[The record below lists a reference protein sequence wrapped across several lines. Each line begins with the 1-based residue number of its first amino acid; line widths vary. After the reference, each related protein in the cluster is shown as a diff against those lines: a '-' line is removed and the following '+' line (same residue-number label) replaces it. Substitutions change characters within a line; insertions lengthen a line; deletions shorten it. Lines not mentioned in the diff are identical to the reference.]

1 MKTTQT
7 AKKAK
12 NNVIKRIDIL
22 TLFPDMVNSAFQESI
37 ISRAVSK
44 DILKINC
51 HQIRKY
57 TTNKQGKVDDY
68 PYSGGPGLVMAYQ
81 PIADCIRSVSAEC
94 DSTPYVIYMSPQGNP
109 FNQKKA
115 QELVQKENLMILCG
129 HYEGVDERVLEE
141 FIDEEVSLGDFVL
154 TGGEIPAMAV
164 ADCVARLIPGVLAEG
179 SAEKESHTGL
189 LLEYPQY
196 TRPAEIEGK
205 KIPEIL
211 LSGKHDEIEKW
222 QVKTAEERTK
232 LKRPDLYEIYE
243 EEKLNSQ
250 TYYFDNSATTRQA
263 DVVTEEMCRTVKFL
277 YGNPSSL
284 HHMGLEAERR
294 LTEARKTIAGTI
306 GAAEKEIYFTSCAT
320 ESNNW
325 AIKGYLEANPR
336 AGKKVLISATEHPS
350 VSETAQSLTKSGYTV
365 GILPVDSKGIVD
377 IEELKKSVT
386 ADTAVISVMH
396 VNSETGAI
404 QPIKEIVN
412 AAKAINPNV
421 MVHSDCVQSYGKL
434 QVNAKALGVDM
445 LSVSAHKIHGPRG
458 VGFLYVKDGIRIAP
472 LLCGGGQEKAL
483 RSGTENLPAIAGFSV
498 IAKQANDKIKEH
510 EEHVKELNIIFR
522 EILTEE
528 IRACNVIS
536 SDECCPYVLN
546 VAFPGLR
553 AEVIQHSVEQKGVYI
568 SVGSACSS
576 HKKDRSP
583 TLTAMGYNNNVID
596 GAIRISFTYQNTAE
610 QVKFAAKVICAEVKK
625 LYARRKGRR

>member
-1 MKTTQT
+1 MT
-7 AKKAK
+7 KK
-12 NNVIKRIDIL
+12 IDIL
-22 TLFPDMVNSAFQESI
+22 TLFPNMVNAAFQESI
-37 ISRAVSK
+37 IARAVSK
-44 DILKINC
+44 GLLELNC
-51 HQIRKY
+51 HQIRQY

-81 PIADCIRSVSAEC
+81 PIADCIRSVSAG
-94 DSTPYVIYMSPQGNP
+94 DKPYIIYVSPQGKP

-154 TGGEIPAMAV
+154 TGGEIPAMAI
-164 ADCVARLIPGVLAEG
+164 ADCIARLIPGVLAEG
-179 SAEKESHTGL
+179 SAEKESHSGL

-232 LKRPDLYEIYE
+232 RKRPDLYEIYE
-243 EEKLNSQ
+243 EQKLNSQ
-250 TYYFDNSATTRQA
+250 TYYFDNSATTRQ
-263 DVVTEEMCRTVKFL
+263 DDGVTEEMCRTVKFL

-284 HHMGLEAERR
+284 HHMGLEAERK
-294 LTEARKTIAGTI
+294 LTSARKIIAETI
-306 GAAEKEIYFTSCAT
+306 GASEKEIYFTACAT

-325 AIKGYLEANPR
+325 ALRGYLEANPR
-336 AGKKVLISATEHPS
+336 AGKKVLISSTEHPS
-350 VSETAQSLTKSGYTV
+350 VSETAAFLSKNGYQVELLT
-365 GILPVDSKGIVD
+365 VDNKGIVD
-377 IEELKKSVT
+377 MDKLRSALT
-386 ADTAVISVMH
+386 PDTAIISVMH
-396 VNSETGAI
+396 VNSETGTI
-404 QPIKEIVN
+404 QPIKEISSI
-412 AAKAINPNV
+412 AKAVNPNIA
-421 MVHSDCVQSYGKL
+421 VHSDCVQSYGKL
-434 QVNAKALGVDM
+434 PVSAKLMGVDM

-483 RSGTENLPAIAGFSV
+483 RSGTENLPGIAGFAK
-498 IAKQANDKIKEH
+498 IAKEACSKLEEH
-510 EEHVKELNIIFR
+510 NKHVKELNKIFR
-522 EILTEE
+522 EIITEE
-528 IRACNVIS
+528 IRSSNIIS
-536 SDECCPYVLN
+536 NEEGCPYVLS
-546 VAFPGLR
+546 VSFPGLR
-553 AEVIQHSVEQKGVYI
+553 AEVIQHSVEQKGVYV

-583 TLTAMGYNNNVID
+583 TLTAMGYNNNIID
-596 GAIRISFTYQNTAE
+596 GAIRISFTYQNTKE
-610 QVKFAAKVICAEVKK
+610 QADYAARVICAEVKK
-625 LYARRKGRR
+625 LYGRRKGRK

>member
-1 MKTTQT
+1 MT
-7 AKKAK
+7 KK
-12 NNVIKRIDIL
+12 IDIL
-22 TLFPDMVNSAFQESI
+22 TLFPNMVNAAFQESI
-37 ISRAVSK
+37 IARAVSK
-44 DILKINC
+44 GLLELNC
-51 HQIRKY
+51 HQIRQY

-81 PIADCIRSVSAEC
+81 PIADCIRSVSAG
-94 DSTPYVIYMSPQGNP
+94 DKPYIIYVSPQGKP

-154 TGGEIPAMAV
+154 TGGEIPAMAI
-164 ADCVARLIPGVLAEG
+164 ADCIARLIPGVLAEG
-179 SAEKESHTGL
+179 SAEKESHSGL

-232 LKRPDLYEIYE
+232 RKRPDLYEIYE
-243 EEKLNSQ
+243 EQKLNSQ
-250 TYYFDNSATTRQA
+250 TYYFDNSATTRQ
-263 DVVTEEMCRTVKFL
+263 DDGVTEEMCRTVKFL

-284 HHMGLEAERR
+284 HHMGLEAERK
-294 LTEARKTIAGTI
+294 LTSARKIIAETI
-306 GAAEKEIYFTSCAT
+306 GASEKEIYFTACAT

-325 AIKGYLEANPR
+325 ALRGYLEANPR
-336 AGKKVLISATEHPS
+336 AGRKVLISSTEHPS
-350 VSETAQSLTKSGYTV
+350 ISETAAFLSKNGYQVELLT
-365 GILPVDSKGIVD
+365 VDNKGIVD
-377 IEELKKSVT
+377 MDKLRSALT
-386 ADTAVISVMH
+386 PDTAIVSVMH
-396 VNSETGAI
+396 VNSETGTI
-404 QPIKEIVN
+404 QPIKEISSI
-412 AAKAINPNV
+412 AKAVNPNIA
-421 MVHSDCVQSYGKL
+421 VHSDCVQSYGKL
-434 QVNAKALGVDM
+434 PVSAKLMGVDM

-483 RSGTENLPAIAGFSV
+483 RSGTENLPGIAGFAK
-498 IAKQANDKIKEH
+498 IAKEACGKLEEH
-510 EEHVKELNIIFR
+510 NKHVKELNKIFR
-522 EILTEE
+522 EIITEE
-528 IRACNVIS
+528 IRSSNIIS
-536 SDECCPYVLN
+536 NEEGCPYVLS
-546 VAFPGLR
+546 VSFPGLR
-553 AEVIQHSVEQKGVYI
+553 AEVIQHSVEQKGVYV

-583 TLTAMGYNNNVID
+583 TLTAMGYNNNIID
-596 GAIRISFTYQNTAE
+596 GAIRISFTYQNTKE
-610 QVKFAAKVICAEVKK
+610 QADYAARVICAEVKK
-625 LYARRKGRR
+625 LYGRRKGRK

>member
-1 MKTTQT
+1 MT
-7 AKKAK
+7 KK
-12 NNVIKRIDIL
+12 IDIL
-22 TLFPDMVNSAFQESI
+22 TLFPNMVNAAFQESI
-37 ISRAVSK
+37 IARAVSK
-44 DILKINC
+44 GLLELNC
-51 HQIRKY
+51 HQIRQY

-81 PIADCIRSVSAEC
+81 PIADCIRSVSAG
-94 DSTPYVIYMSPQGNP
+94 DKPYIIYVSPQGKP

-154 TGGEIPAMAV
+154 TGGEIPAMAI
-164 ADCVARLIPGVLAEG
+164 ADCIARLIPGVLAEG
-179 SAEKESHTGL
+179 SAEKESHSGL

-232 LKRPDLYEIYE
+232 RKRPDLYEIYE
-243 EEKLNSQ
+243 EQKLNSQ
-250 TYYFDNSATTRQA
+250 TYYFDNSATTRQ
-263 DVVTEEMCRTVKFL
+263 DDGVTEEMCRTVKFL

-284 HHMGLEAERR
+284 HHMGLEAERK
-294 LTEARKTIAGTI
+294 LTSVRKIIAETI
-306 GAAEKEIYFTSCAT
+306 GASEKEIYFTACAT

-325 AIKGYLEANPR
+325 ALRGYLEANPR
-336 AGKKVLISATEHPS
+336 AGRKVLISSTEHPS
-350 VSETAQSLTKSGYTV
+350 VSETAAFLSKNGYQVELLT
-365 GILPVDSKGIVD
+365 VDNKGIVD
-377 IEELKKSVT
+377 MDKLRSALT
-386 ADTAVISVMH
+386 PDTAIVSVMH
-396 VNSETGAI
+396 VNSETGTI
-404 QPIKEIVN
+404 QPIKEISSI
-412 AAKAINPNV
+412 AKAVNPNIA
-421 MVHSDCVQSYGKL
+421 VHSDCVQSYGKL
-434 QVNAKALGVDM
+434 PVSAKLMGVDM

-483 RSGTENLPAIAGFSV
+483 RSGTENLPGIAGFAK
-498 IAKQANDKIKEH
+498 IAKEACGKLEEH
-510 EEHVKELNIIFR
+510 NKHVKELNKIFR
-522 EILTEE
+522 EIITEE
-528 IRACNVIS
+528 IRSSNIIS
-536 SDECCPYVLN
+536 NEEGCPYVLS
-546 VAFPGLR
+546 VSFPGLR
-553 AEVIQHSVEQKGVYI
+553 AEVIQHSVEQKGVYV

-583 TLTAMGYNNNVID
+583 TLTAMGYNNNIID
-596 GAIRISFTYQNTAE
+596 GAIRISFTYQNTKE
-610 QVKFAAKVICAEVKK
+610 QADYAARVICAEVKK
-625 LYARRKGRR
+625 LYGRRKGRK

>member
-1 MKTTQT
+1 MKQ
-7 AKKAK
+7 AEKAK
-12 NNVIKRIDIL
+12 NNVTKRIDIL

-37 ISRAVSK
+37 IARAVSK
-44 DILKINC
+44 GLLELNC

-81 PIADCIRSVSAEC
+81 PIADCIRSISEGIE
-94 DSTPYVIYMSPQGNP
+94 SEEKPYIVYMSPQGKP

-115 QELVQKENLMILCG
+115 QELLQKENIMILCG

-141 FIDEEVSLGDFVL
+141 FVDEEVSLGDFVL
-154 TGGEIPAMAV
+154 TGGEIPAMAI

-179 SAEKESHTGL
+179 SAEKESHSGL

-232 LKRPDLYEIYE
+232 LKRPDLYKIYE
-243 EEKLNSQ
+243 EQKLNNE
-250 TYYFDNSATTRQA
+250 TYYFDNSATTRQ
-263 DVVTEEMCRTVKFL
+263 DDIVTEEMCDTVKFL

-284 HHMGLEAERR
+284 HHMGLLAERK
-294 LTEARKTIAGTI
+294 LTEARKQIAETI
-306 GAAEKEIYFTSCAT
+306 GATEKEIYFTACAT

-325 AIKGYLEANPR
+325 ALKGYLDANPR
-336 AGKKVLISATEHPS
+336 AGKRIIISAIEHPS
-350 VSETAQSLTKSGYTV
+350 VSETAAFLTKSGYTV
-365 GILPVDSKGIVD
+365 TTLPVNNKGIVD
-377 IEELKKSVT
+377 IEALKEAVT
-386 ADTAVISVMH
+386 LDTAIVSVMH
-396 VNSETGAI
+396 VNSETGAV
-404 QPIKEIVN
+404 QPIKEIVQ
-412 AAKAINPNV
+412 AAKSINPNV
-421 MVHSDCVQSYGKL
+421 AVHSDCVQSYGKIP
-434 QVNAKALGVDM
+434 VNVKAFGVDM
-445 LSVSAHKIHGPRG
+445 ISVSAHKIHGPRG
-458 VGFLYVKDGIRIAP
+458 VGFLYVKEGVRISP
-472 LLCGGGQEKAL
+472 LLSGGGQEKSL
-483 RSGTENLPAIAGFSV
+483 RSGTENLPGIAGFAK
-498 IAKQANDKIKEH
+498 IAKRACAELSAN
-510 EEHVKELNIIFR
+510 EEYVKKLNNIFR

-528 IRACNVIS
+528 IRACNIIS
-536 SDECCPYVLN
+536 NDECCPYVLN

-596 GAIRISFTYQNTAE
+596 GAIRISFTYQNTPEQAE
-610 QVKFAAKVICAEVKK
+610 FAAKVICAEVKK
-625 LYARRKGRR
+625 LYGRRKGRR

>member
-1 MKTTQT
+1 MT
-7 AKKAK
+7 KK
-12 NNVIKRIDIL
+12 IDIL
-22 TLFPDMVNSAFQESI
+22 TLFPNMVNAAFQESI
-37 ISRAVSK
+37 IARAVSK
-44 DILKINC
+44 GLLELNC
-51 HQIRKY
+51 HQIRQY

-81 PIADCIRSVSAEC
+81 PIADCIRSVSAG
-94 DSTPYVIYMSPQGNP
+94 SKPYIIYVSPQGKP

-154 TGGEIPAMAV
+154 TGGEIPAMAI
-164 ADCVARLIPGVLAEG
+164 ADCIARLIPGVLAEG
-179 SAEKESHTGL
+179 SAEKESHSGL

-232 LKRPDLYEIYE
+232 RKRPDLYEIYE
-243 EEKLNSQ
+243 EQKLNSQ
-250 TYYFDNSATTRQA
+250 TYYFDNSATTRQ
-263 DVVTEEMCRTVKFL
+263 DDGVTEEMCRTVKFL

-284 HHMGLEAERR
+284 HHMGLEAERK
-294 LTEARKTIAGTI
+294 LTSARKIIAETI
-306 GAAEKEIYFTSCAT
+306 GASEKEIYFTACAT

-325 AIKGYLEANPR
+325 ALRGYLEANPR
-336 AGKKVLISATEHPS
+336 AGKKVLISSTEHPS
-350 VSETAQSLTKSGYTV
+350 ISETAAFLSKNGYQVELLT
-365 GILPVDSKGIVD
+365 VDNKGIVD
-377 IEELKKSVT
+377 MDKLRSALT
-386 ADTAVISVMH
+386 PDTAIVSVMH
-396 VNSETGAI
+396 VNSETGTI
-404 QPIKEIVN
+404 QPIKEISSI
-412 AAKAINPNV
+412 AKAVNPNIA
-421 MVHSDCVQSYGKL
+421 VHSDCVQSYGKL
-434 QVNAKALGVDM
+434 PVSAKLMGVDM

-483 RSGTENLPAIAGFSV
+483 RSGTENLPGIAGFAK
-498 IAKQANDKIKEH
+498 IAKEACGKLEEH
-510 EEHVKELNIIFR
+510 NKHVKELNKIFR
-522 EILTEE
+522 EIITEE
-528 IRACNVIS
+528 IRSSNIIS
-536 SDECCPYVLN
+536 NEEGCPYVLS
-546 VAFPGLR
+546 VSFPGLR
-553 AEVIQHSVEQKGVYI
+553 AEVIQHSVEQKGVYV

-583 TLTAMGYNNNVID
+583 TLTAMGYNNNIID
-596 GAIRISFTYQNTAE
+596 GAIRISFTYQNTKE
-610 QVKFAAKVICAEVKK
+610 QADYAARVICAEVKK
-625 LYARRKGRR
+625 LYGRRKGRK

>member
-1 MKTTQT
+1 MT
-7 AKKAK
+7 KK
-12 NNVIKRIDIL
+12 IDIL
-22 TLFPDMVNSAFQESI
+22 TLFPNMVNAAFQESI
-37 ISRAVSK
+37 IARAVSK
-44 DILKINC
+44 GLLELNC
-51 HQIRKY
+51 HQIRQY

-81 PIADCIRSVSAEC
+81 PIADCIRSVSAG
-94 DSTPYVIYMSPQGNP
+94 DKPYIIYVSPQGKP

-154 TGGEIPAMAV
+154 TGGEIPAMAI
-164 ADCVARLIPGVLAEG
+164 ADCIARLIPGVLAEG
-179 SAEKESHTGL
+179 SAEKESHSGL

-232 LKRPDLYEIYE
+232 RKRPDLYEIYE
-243 EEKLNSQ
+243 EQKLNSQ
-250 TYYFDNSATTRQA
+250 TYYFDNSATTRQ
-263 DVVTEEMCRTVKFL
+263 DDGVTEEMCRTVKFL

-294 LTEARKTIAGTI
+294 LTSARKIIAETI
-306 GAAEKEIYFTSCAT
+306 GASEKEIYFTACAT

-325 AIKGYLEANPR
+325 ALRGYLEANPR
-336 AGKKVLISATEHPS
+336 AGKKVLISSTEHPS
-350 VSETAQSLTKSGYTV
+350 VSETAAFLSKNGYQVELLT
-365 GILPVDSKGIVD
+365 VDNKGIVD
-377 IEELKKSVT
+377 MDKLRSALT
-386 ADTAVISVMH
+386 PDTAIISVMH
-396 VNSETGAI
+396 VNSETGTI
-404 QPIKEIVN
+404 QPIKEISSI
-412 AAKAINPNV
+412 AKAVNPNIA
-421 MVHSDCVQSYGKL
+421 VHSDCVQSYGKL
-434 QVNAKALGVDM
+434 PVSAKLMGVDM

-483 RSGTENLPAIAGFSV
+483 RSGTENLPGIAGFAK
-498 IAKQANDKIKEH
+498 IAKEACGKLEEH
-510 EEHVKELNIIFR
+510 NKHVKELNKIFR
-522 EILTEE
+522 EIITEE
-528 IRACNVIS
+528 IRSSNIIS
-536 SDECCPYVLN
+536 NEEGCPYVLS
-546 VAFPGLR
+546 VSFPGLR
-553 AEVIQHSVEQKGVYI
+553 AEVIQHSVEQKGVYV

-583 TLTAMGYNNNVID
+583 TLTAMGYNNNIID
-596 GAIRISFTYQNTAE
+596 GAIRISFTYQNTKE
-610 QVKFAAKVICAEVKK
+610 QADYAARVICAEVKK
-625 LYARRKGRR
+625 LYGRRKGRK

>member
-1 MKTTQT
+1 MT
-7 AKKAK
+7 KK
-12 NNVIKRIDIL
+12 IDIL
-22 TLFPDMVNSAFQESI
+22 TLFPNMVNAAFQESI
-37 ISRAVSK
+37 IARAVSK
-44 DILKINC
+44 GLLELNC
-51 HQIRKY
+51 HQIRQY

-81 PIADCIRSVSAEC
+81 PIAECIRSVSAG
-94 DSTPYVIYMSPQGNP
+94 DKPYIIYVSPQGKP

-154 TGGEIPAMAV
+154 TGGEIPAMAI
-164 ADCVARLIPGVLAEG
+164 ADCIARLIPGVLAEG
-179 SAEKESHTGL
+179 SAEKESHSGL

-232 LKRPDLYEIYE
+232 RKRPDLYEIYE
-243 EEKLNSQ
+243 EQKLNSQ
-250 TYYFDNSATTRQA
+250 TYYFDNSATTRQ
-263 DVVTEEMCRTVKFL
+263 DDGVTEEMCRTVKFL

-284 HHMGLEAERR
+284 HHMGLEAERK
-294 LTEARKTIAGTI
+294 LTSARKIIAETI
-306 GAAEKEIYFTSCAT
+306 GASEKEIYFTACAT

-325 AIKGYLEANPR
+325 ALRGYLEANPR
-336 AGKKVLISATEHPS
+336 AGKKVLISSTEHPS
-350 VSETAQSLTKSGYTV
+350 VSETAAFLSKNGYQVELLT
-365 GILPVDSKGIVD
+365 VDNKGIVD
-377 IEELKKSVT
+377 MDKLRSALT
-386 ADTAVISVMH
+386 PDTAIVSVMH
-396 VNSETGAI
+396 VNSETGTI
-404 QPIKEIVN
+404 QPIKEISSI
-412 AAKAINPNV
+412 AKAVNPNIA
-421 MVHSDCVQSYGKL
+421 VHSDCVQSYGKL
-434 QVNAKALGVDM
+434 PVSAKLMGVDM

-483 RSGTENLPAIAGFSV
+483 RSGTENLPGIAGFAK
-498 IAKQANDKIKEH
+498 IAKEACGKLEEH
-510 EEHVKELNIIFR
+510 NKHVKELNKIFR
-522 EILTEE
+522 EIITEE
-528 IRACNVIS
+528 IRSSNIIS
-536 SDECCPYVLN
+536 NEEGCPYVLS
-546 VAFPGLR
+546 VSFPGLR
-553 AEVIQHSVEQKGVYI
+553 AEVIQHSVEQKGVYV

-583 TLTAMGYNNNVID
+583 TLTAMGYNNNIID
-596 GAIRISFTYQNTAE
+596 GAIRISFTYQNTKE
-610 QVKFAAKVICAEVKK
+610 QADYAARVICAEVKK
-625 LYARRKGRR
+625 LYGRRKGRK

>member
-1 MKTTQT
+1 MT
-7 AKKAK
+7 KK
-12 NNVIKRIDIL
+12 IDIL
-22 TLFPDMVNSAFQESI
+22 TLFPNMVNAAFQESI
-37 ISRAVSK
+37 IARAVSK
-44 DILKINC
+44 GLLELNC
-51 HQIRKY
+51 HQIRQY

-81 PIADCIRSVSAEC
+81 PIADCIRSVSAG
-94 DSTPYVIYMSPQGNP
+94 DKPYIIYVSPQGKP

-154 TGGEIPAMAV
+154 TGGEIPAMAI
-164 ADCVARLIPGVLAEG
+164 ADCIARLIPGVLAEG
-179 SAEKESHTGL
+179 SAEKESHSGL

-232 LKRPDLYEIYE
+232 RKRPDLYEIYE
-243 EEKLNSQ
+243 EQKVNSQ
-250 TYYFDNSATTRQA
+250 TYYFDNSATTRQ
-263 DVVTEEMCRTVKFL
+263 DDGVTEEMCRTVKFL

-284 HHMGLEAERR
+284 HHMGLEAERK
-294 LTEARKTIAGTI
+294 LTSARKIIAETI
-306 GAAEKEIYFTSCAT
+306 GASEKEIYFTACAT

-325 AIKGYLEANPR
+325 ALRGYLEANPR
-336 AGKKVLISATEHPS
+336 AGRKVLISSTEHPS
-350 VSETAQSLTKSGYTV
+350 VSETAAFLSKNGYQVELLT
-365 GILPVDSKGIVD
+365 VDNKGIVD
-377 IEELKKSVT
+377 MDKLRSALT
-386 ADTAVISVMH
+386 PDTAIVSVMH
-396 VNSETGAI
+396 VNSETGTI
-404 QPIKEIVN
+404 QPIKEISSI
-412 AAKAINPNV
+412 AKAVNPNIA
-421 MVHSDCVQSYGKL
+421 VHSDCVQSYGKL
-434 QVNAKALGVDM
+434 PVSAKLMGVDM

-483 RSGTENLPAIAGFSV
+483 RSGTENLPGIAGFAK
-498 IAKQANDKIKEH
+498 IAKEACGKLEEH
-510 EEHVKELNIIFR
+510 NKHVKELNKIFR
-522 EILTEE
+522 EIITEE
-528 IRACNVIS
+528 IRSSNIIS
-536 SDECCPYVLN
+536 NEEGCPYVLS
-546 VAFPGLR
+546 VSFPGLR
-553 AEVIQHSVEQKGVYI
+553 AEVIQHSVEQKGVYV

-583 TLTAMGYNNNVID
+583 TLTAMGYNNNIID
-596 GAIRISFTYQNTAE
+596 GAIRISFTYQNTKE
-610 QVKFAAKVICAEVKK
+610 QADYAARVICAEVKK
-625 LYARRKGRR
+625 LYGRRKGRK

>member
-1 MKTTQT
+1 MT
-7 AKKAK
+7 KK
-12 NNVIKRIDIL
+12 IDIL
-22 TLFPDMVNSAFQESI
+22 TLFPDMVGAAFQESI
-37 ISRAVSK
+37 IARAVSK
-44 DILKINC
+44 GLLSLNC

-81 PIADCIRSVSAEC
+81 PIADCIRAISAETSEQG
-94 DSTPYVIYMSPQGNP
+94 DISEKPYVIYMSPQGKP

-115 QELVQKENLMILCG
+115 QQLLQKEHIMILCG
-129 HYEGVDERVLEE
+129 HYEGVDERVLGE

-164 ADCVARLIPGVLAEG
+164 ADCIARLIPGVLAEG
-179 SAEKESHTGL
+179 SAEKESHSNL

-222 QVKTAEERTK
+222 QVATAEKRTMQ
-232 LKRPDLYEIYE
+232 KRPDLYKIYQ
-243 EEKLNSQ
+243 EEKIKSQ
-250 TYYFDNSATTRQA
+250 TYYFDNSATTRQ
-263 DVVTEEMCRTVKFL
+263 DDSVTEEMCDTVKFL

-284 HHMGLEAERR
+284 HHMGLEAERK
-294 LTEARKTIAGTI
+294 LTEARKKIAETI
-306 GAAEKEIYFTSCAT
+306 GATDKEIYFTACAT

-325 AIKGYLEANPR
+325 ALRGYLQANPR
-336 AGKKVLISATEHPS
+336 AGKKILISSTEHPS
-350 VSETAQSLTKSGYTV
+350 VGETAAFLEKSGYQV
-365 GILPVDSKGIVD
+365 ERLPVNNVGIVD
-377 IEELKKSVT
+377 LEALKGAMT
-386 ADTAVISVMH
+386 PDTAIISIMH

-404 QPIKEIVN
+404 QPLKEIS
-412 AAKAINPNV
+412 AIAKAINPNV
-421 MVHSDCVQSYGKL
+421 VVHSDCVQSYGKIP
-434 QVNAKALGVDM
+434 VRIKELGVDM
-445 LSVSAHKIHGPRG
+445 ISTSAHKIHGPRG
-458 VGFLYVKDGIRIAP
+458 VGFLYVKNGIRIAP
-472 LLCGGGQEKAL
+472 LLCGGGQEKGL
-483 RSGTENLPAIAGFSV
+483 RSGTENLPAIAGFAL
-498 IAKQANDKIKEH
+498 IAEKACHNLAEN
-510 EEHVKELNIIFR
+510 ENRVRELNNIFR
-522 EILTEE
+522 QILQEE
-528 IRACNVIS
+528 IRACVIIS
-536 SDECCPYVLN
+536 SEETCPYVLN

-596 GAIRISFTYQNTAE
+596 GAIRISFTYQNTKEQAE
-610 QVKFAAKVICAEVKK
+610 IAAKVICTEVKK
-625 LYARRKGRR
+625 LYGRRKGSR

>member
-1 MKTTQT
+1 MT
-7 AKKAK
+7 KK
-12 NNVIKRIDIL
+12 IDIL
-22 TLFPDMVNSAFQESI
+22 TLFPNMVNAAFQESI
-37 ISRAVSK
+37 IARAVSK
-44 DILKINC
+44 GLLELNC
-51 HQIRKY
+51 HQIRQY

-81 PIADCIRSVSAEC
+81 PIADCIRSVSAG
-94 DSTPYVIYMSPQGNP
+94 DKPYIIYVSPQGKP

-154 TGGEIPAMAV
+154 TGGEIPAMAI
-164 ADCVARLIPGVLAEG
+164 ADCIARLIPGVLAEG
-179 SAEKESHTGL
+179 SAEKESHSGL

-232 LKRPDLYEIYE
+232 RKRPDLYEIYE
-243 EEKLNSQ
+243 EQKLNSQ
-250 TYYFDNSATTRQA
+250 TYYFDNSATTRQ
-263 DVVTEEMCRTVKFL
+263 DDGVTEEMCRTVKFL

-284 HHMGLEAERR
+284 HHMGLEAERK
-294 LTEARKTIAGTI
+294 LTSARKIIAETI
-306 GAAEKEIYFTSCAT
+306 GASEREIYFTACAT

-325 AIKGYLEANPR
+325 ALRGYLEANPR
-336 AGKKVLISATEHPS
+336 AGKKVLISSTEHPS
-350 VSETAQSLTKSGYTV
+350 VSETAAFLSKNGYQVELLT
-365 GILPVDSKGIVD
+365 VDNKGIVD
-377 IEELKKSVT
+377 MDKLRSALT
-386 ADTAVISVMH
+386 PDTAIVSVMH
-396 VNSETGAI
+396 VNSETGTI
-404 QPIKEIVN
+404 QPIKEISSI
-412 AAKAINPNV
+412 AKAVNPNIA
-421 MVHSDCVQSYGKL
+421 VHSDCVQSYGKL
-434 QVNAKALGVDM
+434 PVSAKLMGVDM

-483 RSGTENLPAIAGFSV
+483 RSGTENLPGIAGFAK
-498 IAKQANDKIKEH
+498 IAKEACGKLEEH
-510 EEHVKELNIIFR
+510 NKHVKELNKIFR
-522 EILTEE
+522 EIITEE
-528 IRACNVIS
+528 IRSSNIIS
-536 SDECCPYVLN
+536 NEEGCPYVLS
-546 VAFPGLR
+546 VSFPSLR
-553 AEVIQHSVEQKGVYI
+553 AEVIQHSVEQKGVYV

-583 TLTAMGYNNNVID
+583 TLTAMGYNNNIID
-596 GAIRISFTYQNTAE
+596 GAIRISFTYQNTKE
-610 QVKFAAKVICAEVKK
+610 QADYAARVICAEVKK
-625 LYARRKGRR
+625 LYGRRKGRK

>member
-1 MKTTQT
+1 MT
-7 AKKAK
+7 KK
-12 NNVIKRIDIL
+12 IDIL
-22 TLFPDMVNSAFQESI
+22 TLFPNMVNAAFQESI
-37 ISRAVSK
+37 IARAVSK
-44 DILKINC
+44 GLLELNC
-51 HQIRKY
+51 HQIRQY

-81 PIADCIRSVSAEC
+81 PIADCIRSVSTG
-94 DSTPYVIYMSPQGNP
+94 SKPYIIYVSPQGKP

-154 TGGEIPAMAV
+154 TGGEIPAMAI
-164 ADCVARLIPGVLAEG
+164 ADCIARLIPGVLAEG
-179 SAEKESHTGL
+179 SAEKESHSGL

-232 LKRPDLYEIYE
+232 RKRPDLYEIYE
-243 EEKLNSQ
+243 EQKLNSQ
-250 TYYFDNSATTRQA
+250 TYYFDNSATTRQ
-263 DVVTEEMCRTVKFL
+263 DDGVTEEMCRTVKFL

-284 HHMGLEAERR
+284 HHMGLEAERK
-294 LTEARKTIAGTI
+294 LTSARKIIAETI
-306 GAAEKEIYFTSCAT
+306 GASEKEIYFTACAT

-325 AIKGYLEANPR
+325 ALRGYLEANPR
-336 AGKKVLISATEHPS
+336 AGRKVLISSTEHPS
-350 VSETAQSLTKSGYTV
+350 VSETAAFLSKNGYQVELLT
-365 GILPVDSKGIVD
+365 VDNKGIVD
-377 IEELKKSVT
+377 LDKLRSALT
-386 ADTAVISVMH
+386 PDTAIVSVMH
-396 VNSETGAI
+396 VNSETGTI
-404 QPIKEIVN
+404 QPIKEISSI
-412 AAKAINPNV
+412 AKAVNPNIA
-421 MVHSDCVQSYGKL
+421 VHSDCVQSYGKL
-434 QVNAKALGVDM
+434 PVSAKLMGVDM

-483 RSGTENLPAIAGFSV
+483 RSGTENLPGIAGFAK
-498 IAKQANDKIKEH
+498 IAKEACGKLEEH
-510 EEHVKELNIIFR
+510 NKHVKELNKIFR
-522 EILTEE
+522 EIITEE
-528 IRACNVIS
+528 IRSSNIIS
-536 SDECCPYVLN
+536 NEEGCPYVLS
-546 VAFPGLR
+546 VSFPGLR
-553 AEVIQHSVEQKGVYI
+553 AEVIQHSVEQKGVYV

-583 TLTAMGYNNNVID
+583 TLTAMGYNNNIID
-596 GAIRISFTYQNTAE
+596 GAIRISFTYQNTKE
-610 QVKFAAKVICAEVKK
+610 QADYAARVICAEVKK
-625 LYARRKGRR
+625 LYGRRKGRK

>member
-1 MKTTQT
+1 MT
-7 AKKAK
+7 KK
-12 NNVIKRIDIL
+12 IDIL
-22 TLFPDMVNSAFQESI
+22 TLFPNMVNAAFQESI
-37 ISRAVSK
+37 IARAVSK
-44 DILKINC
+44 GLLELNC
-51 HQIRKY
+51 HQIRQY

-81 PIADCIRSVSAEC
+81 PIADCIRSVSAG
-94 DSTPYVIYMSPQGNP
+94 DKPYIIYVSPQGKP

-154 TGGEIPAMAV
+154 TGGEIPAMAI
-164 ADCVARLIPGVLAEG
+164 ADCIARLIPGVLAEG
-179 SAEKESHTGL
+179 SAEKESHSGL

-232 LKRPDLYEIYE
+232 RKRPDLYEIYE
-243 EEKLNSQ
+243 EQKLNSQ
-250 TYYFDNSATTRQA
+250 TYYFDNSATTRQ
-263 DVVTEEMCRTVKFL
+263 DDGVTEEMCRTVKFL

-284 HHMGLEAERR
+284 HHMGLEAERK
-294 LTEARKTIAGTI
+294 LTSARKIIAETI
-306 GAAEKEIYFTSCAT
+306 GASEKEIYFTACAT

-325 AIKGYLEANPR
+325 ALRGYLEAYPR
-336 AGKKVLISATEHPS
+336 AGKKVLISSTEHPS
-350 VSETAQSLTKSGYTV
+350 VSETAAFLSKNGYQVELLT
-365 GILPVDSKGIVD
+365 VDNKGIVD
-377 IEELKKSVT
+377 MDKLRSALT
-386 ADTAVISVMH
+386 PDTAIISVMH
-396 VNSETGAI
+396 VNSETGTI
-404 QPIKEIVN
+404 QPIKEISSI
-412 AAKAINPNV
+412 AKAVNPNIA
-421 MVHSDCVQSYGKL
+421 VHSDCVQSYGKL
-434 QVNAKALGVDM
+434 PVSAKLMGVDM

-483 RSGTENLPAIAGFSV
+483 RSGTENLPGIAGFAK
-498 IAKQANDKIKEH
+498 IAKEACGKLEEH
-510 EEHVKELNIIFR
+510 NKHVKELNKIFR
-522 EILTEE
+522 EIITEE
-528 IRACNVIS
+528 IRSSNIIS
-536 SDECCPYVLN
+536 NEEGCPYVLS
-546 VAFPGLR
+546 VSFPGLR
-553 AEVIQHSVEQKGVYI
+553 AEVIQHSVEQKGVYV

-583 TLTAMGYNNNVID
+583 TLTAMGYNNNIID
-596 GAIRISFTYQNTAE
+596 GAIRISFTYQNTKE
-610 QVKFAAKVICAEVKK
+610 QADYAARVICAEVKK
-625 LYARRKGRR
+625 LYGRRKGRK

>member
-1 MKTTQT
+1 MT
-7 AKKAK
+7 KK
-12 NNVIKRIDIL
+12 IDVL
-22 TLFPDMVNSAFQESI
+22 TLFPNMVNAAFQESI
-37 ISRAVSK
+37 IARAVSK
-44 DILKINC
+44 GLLELNC
-51 HQIRKY
+51 HQIRQY

-81 PIADCIRSVSAEC
+81 PIADCIRSVSAG
-94 DSTPYVIYMSPQGNP
+94 DKPYIIYVSPQGKP

-154 TGGEIPAMAV
+154 TGGEIPAMAI
-164 ADCVARLIPGVLAEG
+164 ADCIARLIPGVLAEG
-179 SAEKESHTGL
+179 SAEKESHSGL

-232 LKRPDLYEIYE
+232 RKRPDLYEIYE
-243 EEKLNSQ
+243 EQKLNSQ
-250 TYYFDNSATTRQA
+250 TYYFDNSATTRQ
-263 DVVTEEMCRTVKFL
+263 DDGVTEEMCRTVKFL

-284 HHMGLEAERR
+284 HHMGLEAERK
-294 LTEARKTIAGTI
+294 LTSARKIIAETI
-306 GAAEKEIYFTSCAT
+306 GASEKEIYFTACAT

-325 AIKGYLEANPR
+325 ALRGYLEANPR
-336 AGKKVLISATEHPS
+336 AGRKVLISSTEHPS
-350 VSETAQSLTKSGYTV
+350 VSETAAFLSKNGYQVELLT
-365 GILPVDSKGIVD
+365 VDNKGIVD
-377 IEELKKSVT
+377 MDKLRSALT
-386 ADTAVISVMH
+386 PDTAIVSVMH
-396 VNSETGAI
+396 VNSETGTI
-404 QPIKEIVN
+404 QPIKEISSI
-412 AAKAINPNV
+412 AKAVNPNIA
-421 MVHSDCVQSYGKL
+421 VHSDCVQSYGKL
-434 QVNAKALGVDM
+434 PVSAKLMGVDM

-483 RSGTENLPAIAGFSV
+483 RSGTENLPGIAGFAK
-498 IAKQANDKIKEH
+498 IAKEACGKLEEH
-510 EEHVKELNIIFR
+510 NKHVKELNKIFR
-522 EILTEE
+522 EIITEE
-528 IRACNVIS
+528 IRSSNIIS
-536 SDECCPYVLN
+536 NEEGCPYVLS
-546 VAFPGLR
+546 VSFPGLR
-553 AEVIQHSVEQKGVYI
+553 AEVIQHSVEQKGVYV

-583 TLTAMGYNNNVID
+583 TLTAMGYNNNIID
-596 GAIRISFTYQNTAE
+596 GAIRISFTYQNTKE
-610 QVKFAAKVICAEVKK
+610 QADYAARVICAEVKK
-625 LYARRKGRR
+625 LYGRRKGRK

>member
-1 MKTTQT
+1 MT
-7 AKKAK
+7 KK
-12 NNVIKRIDIL
+12 IDIL
-22 TLFPDMVNSAFQESI
+22 TLFPNMVNAAFQESI
-37 ISRAVSK
+37 IARAVSK
-44 DILKINC
+44 GLLELNC
-51 HQIRKY
+51 HQIRQY

-81 PIADCIRSVSAEC
+81 PIADCIRSVSTG
-94 DSTPYVIYMSPQGNP
+94 SKPYIIYVSPQGKP

-154 TGGEIPAMAV
+154 TGGEIPAMAI
-164 ADCVARLIPGVLAEG
+164 ADCIARLIPGVLAEG
-179 SAEKESHTGL
+179 SAEKESHSGL

-232 LKRPDLYEIYE
+232 RKRPDLYEIYE
-243 EEKLNSQ
+243 EQKLNSQ
-250 TYYFDNSATTRQA
+250 TYYFDNSATTRQ
-263 DVVTEEMCRTVKFL
+263 DDGVTEEMCRTVKFL

-284 HHMGLEAERR
+284 HHMGLEAERK
-294 LTEARKTIAGTI
+294 LTSARKIIAETI
-306 GAAEKEIYFTSCAT
+306 GASEKEIYFTACAT

-325 AIKGYLEANPR
+325 ALRGYLEANPR
-336 AGKKVLISATEHPS
+336 AGKKVLISSTEHPS
-350 VSETAQSLTKSGYTV
+350 ISETAAFLSKNGYQVELLT
-365 GILPVDSKGIVD
+365 VDNKGIVD
-377 IEELKKSVT
+377 MDKLRSALT
-386 ADTAVISVMH
+386 PDTAIVSVMH
-396 VNSETGAI
+396 VNSETGTI
-404 QPIKEIVN
+404 QPIKEISSI
-412 AAKAINPNV
+412 AKAVNPNIA
-421 MVHSDCVQSYGKL
+421 VHSDCVQSYGKL
-434 QVNAKALGVDM
+434 PVSAKLMGVDM

-483 RSGTENLPAIAGFSV
+483 RSGTENLPGIAGFAK
-498 IAKQANDKIKEH
+498 IAKEACGKLEEH
-510 EEHVKELNIIFR
+510 NKHVKELNKIFR
-522 EILTEE
+522 EIITEE
-528 IRACNVIS
+528 IRSSNIIS
-536 SDECCPYVLN
+536 NEEGCPYVLS
-546 VAFPGLR
+546 VSFPGLR
-553 AEVIQHSVEQKGVYI
+553 AEVIQHSVEQKGVYV

-583 TLTAMGYNNNVID
+583 TLTAMGYNNNIID
-596 GAIRISFTYQNTAE
+596 GAIRISFTYQNTKE
-610 QVKFAAKVICAEVKK
+610 QADYAARVICAEVKK
-625 LYARRKGRR
+625 LYGRRKGRK

>member
-1 MKTTQT
+1 MT
-7 AKKAK
+7 KK
-12 NNVIKRIDIL
+12 IDIL
-22 TLFPDMVNSAFQESI
+22 TLFPNMVNAAFQESI
-37 ISRAVSK
+37 IARAVSK
-44 DILKINC
+44 GLLELNC
-51 HQIRKY
+51 HQIRQY

-81 PIADCIRSVSAEC
+81 PIADCIRSVSAG
-94 DSTPYVIYMSPQGNP
+94 DKPYIIYVSPQGKP

-154 TGGEIPAMAV
+154 TGGEIPAMAI
-164 ADCVARLIPGVLAEG
+164 ADCIARLIPGVLAEG
-179 SAEKESHTGL
+179 SAEKESHSGL

-232 LKRPDLYEIYE
+232 RKRPDLYEIYE
-243 EEKLNSQ
+243 EQKLNSQ
-250 TYYFDNSATTRQA
+250 TYYFDNSATTRQ
-263 DVVTEEMCRTVKFL
+263 DDGVTEEMCRTVKFL

-284 HHMGLEAERR
+284 HHMGLEAERK
-294 LTEARKTIAGTI
+294 LTSARKIIAETI
-306 GAAEKEIYFTSCAT
+306 GASEKEIYFTACAT

-325 AIKGYLEANPR
+325 ALRGYLEANPR
-336 AGKKVLISATEHPS
+336 AGKKVLISSTEHPS
-350 VSETAQSLTKSGYTV
+350 VSETAAFLSKNGYQVELLT
-365 GILPVDSKGIVD
+365 VDNKGIVD
-377 IEELKKSVT
+377 MDKLRSALT
-386 ADTAVISVMH
+386 PDTAIISVMH
-396 VNSETGAI
+396 VNSETGTI
-404 QPIKEIVN
+404 QPIKEISSI
-412 AAKAINPNV
+412 AKAVNPNIA
-421 MVHSDCVQSYGKL
+421 VHSDCVQSYGKL
-434 QVNAKALGVDM
+434 PVSAKLMGVDM

-483 RSGTENLPAIAGFSV
+483 RSGTENLPGIAGFAK
-498 IAKQANDKIKEH
+498 IAKEACGKLEEH
-510 EEHVKELNIIFR
+510 NKHVKELNKIFR
-522 EILTEE
+522 EIITEE
-528 IRACNVIS
+528 IRSSNIIS
-536 SDECCPYVLN
+536 NEEGCPYVLS
-546 VAFPGLR
+546 VSFPGLR
-553 AEVIQHSVEQKGVYI
+553 AEVIQHSVEQKGVYV

-583 TLTAMGYNNNVID
+583 TLTAMGYNNNIID
-596 GAIRISFTYQNTAE
+596 GAIRISFTYQNTKE
-610 QVKFAAKVICAEVKK
+610 QADYAARVICAEVKK
-625 LYARRKGRR
+625 LYGRRKGRK

>member
-1 MKTTQT
+1 MT
-7 AKKAK
+7 KK
-12 NNVIKRIDIL
+12 IDIL
-22 TLFPDMVNSAFQESI
+22 TLFPNMVNAAFQESI
-37 ISRAVSK
+37 IARAVSK
-44 DILKINC
+44 GLLELNC
-51 HQIRKY
+51 HQIRQY

-81 PIADCIRSVSAEC
+81 PIADCIRSVSAGEK
-94 DSTPYVIYMSPQGNP
+94 PYIIYVSPQGKP

-154 TGGEIPAMAV
+154 TGGEIPAMAI
-164 ADCVARLIPGVLAEG
+164 ADCIARLIPGVLAEG
-179 SAEKESHTGL
+179 SAEKESHSGL

-232 LKRPDLYEIYE
+232 RKRPDLYEIYE
-243 EEKLNSQ
+243 EQKLSSQ
-250 TYYFDNSATTRQA
+250 TYYFDNSATTRQ
-263 DVVTEEMCRTVKFL
+263 DDGVTEEMCRTVKFL

-284 HHMGLEAERR
+284 HHMGLEAERK
-294 LTEARKTIAGTI
+294 LTSARKIIAETI
-306 GAAEKEIYFTSCAT
+306 GASEKEIYFTACAT

-325 AIKGYLEANPR
+325 ALRGYLEANPR
-336 AGKKVLISATEHPS
+336 AGKKVLISSTEHPS
-350 VSETAQSLTKSGYTV
+350 ISETAAFLSKNGYQVELLT
-365 GILPVDSKGIVD
+365 VDNKGIVD
-377 IEELKKSVT
+377 MDKLRSALT
-386 ADTAVISVMH
+386 PDTAIVSVMH
-396 VNSETGAI
+396 VNSETGTI
-404 QPIKEIVN
+404 QPIKEISSI
-412 AAKAINPNV
+412 AKAVNPNIA
-421 MVHSDCVQSYGKL
+421 VHSDCVQSYGKL
-434 QVNAKALGVDM
+434 PVSAKLMGVDM

-483 RSGTENLPAIAGFSV
+483 RSGTENLPGIAGFAK
-498 IAKQANDKIKEH
+498 IAKEACGKLEEH
-510 EEHVKELNIIFR
+510 NKHVKELNKIFR
-522 EILTEE
+522 EIITEE
-528 IRACNVIS
+528 IRSSNIIS
-536 SDECCPYVLN
+536 NEEGCPYVLS
-546 VAFPGLR
+546 VSFPGLR
-553 AEVIQHSVEQKGVYI
+553 AEVIQHSVEQKGVYV

-583 TLTAMGYNNNVID
+583 TLTAMGYNNNIID
-596 GAIRISFTYQNTAE
+596 GAIRISFTYQNTKE
-610 QVKFAAKVICAEVKK
+610 QADYAARVICAEVKK
-625 LYARRKGRR
+625 LYGRRKGRK

>member
-1 MKTTQT
+1 MT
-7 AKKAK
+7 KK
-12 NNVIKRIDIL
+12 IDIL
-22 TLFPDMVNSAFQESI
+22 TLFPNMVNAAFQESI
-37 ISRAVSK
+37 IARAVSK
-44 DILKINC
+44 GLLELNC
-51 HQIRKY
+51 HQIRQY

-81 PIADCIRSVSAEC
+81 PIADCIRSVSAG
-94 DSTPYVIYMSPQGNP
+94 DKPYIIYVSPQGKP

-154 TGGEIPAMAV
+154 TGGEIPAMAI
-164 ADCVARLIPGVLAEG
+164 ADCIARLIPGVLAEG
-179 SAEKESHTGL
+179 SAEKESHSGL

-232 LKRPDLYEIYE
+232 RKRPDLYEIYE
-243 EEKLNSQ
+243 EQKLNSQ
-250 TYYFDNSATTRQA
+250 TYYFDNSATTRQ
-263 DVVTEEMCRTVKFL
+263 DDGVTEEMCRTVKFL

-284 HHMGLEAERR
+284 HHMGLEAERK
-294 LTEARKTIAGTI
+294 LTSARKIIAETI
-306 GAAEKEIYFTSCAT
+306 GASEKEIYFTACAT

-325 AIKGYLEANPR
+325 ALRGYLEANPR
-336 AGKKVLISATEHPS
+336 AGRKVLISSTEHPS
-350 VSETAQSLTKSGYTV
+350 VSETAAFLSKNGYQVELLT
-365 GILPVDSKGIVD
+365 VDNKGIVD
-377 IEELKKSVT
+377 MDKLRSALT
-386 ADTAVISVMH
+386 PDTAIVSVMH
-396 VNSETGAI
+396 VNSETGTI
-404 QPIKEIVN
+404 QPIKEISSI
-412 AAKAINPNV
+412 AKAVNPNIA
-421 MVHSDCVQSYGKL
+421 VHSDCVQSYGKL
-434 QVNAKALGVDM
+434 PVSAKLMGVDM

-483 RSGTENLPAIAGFSV
+483 RSGTENLPGIAGFAK
-498 IAKQANDKIKEH
+498 IAKEACGKLEEH
-510 EEHVKELNIIFR
+510 NKHVKELNKIFR
-522 EILTEE
+522 EIITEE
-528 IRACNVIS
+528 IRSSNIIS
-536 SDECCPYVLN
+536 NEEGCPYVLS
-546 VAFPGLR
+546 VSFPGLR
-553 AEVIQHSVEQKGVYI
+553 AEVIQHSVEQKGVYV

-583 TLTAMGYNNNVID
+583 TLTAMGYNNNIID
-596 GAIRISFTYQNTAE
+596 GAIRISFTYQNTKE
-610 QVKFAAKVICAEVKK
+610 QADYAARVICAEVKK
-625 LYARRKGRR
+625 LYGRRKGRK

>member
-1 MKTTQT
+1 MT
-7 AKKAK
+7 KK
-12 NNVIKRIDIL
+12 IDIL
-22 TLFPDMVNSAFQESI
+22 TLFPNMVNAAFQESI
-37 ISRAVSK
+37 IARAVSK
-44 DILKINC
+44 GLLELNC
-51 HQIRKY
+51 HQIRQY

-81 PIADCIRSVSAEC
+81 PIADCIRSVSAGDE
-94 DSTPYVIYMSPQGNP
+94 PYIIYVSPQGKP

-154 TGGEIPAMAV
+154 TGGEIPAMAI
-164 ADCVARLIPGVLAEG
+164 ADCIARLIPGVLAEG
-179 SAEKESHTGL
+179 SAEKESHSGL

-232 LKRPDLYEIYE
+232 RKRPDLYEIYE
-243 EEKLNSQ
+243 EQKLNSQ
-250 TYYFDNSATTRQA
+250 TYYFDNSATTRQ
-263 DVVTEEMCRTVKFL
+263 DDGVTEEMCRTVKFL

-284 HHMGLEAERR
+284 HHMGLEAERK
-294 LTEARKTIAGTI
+294 LTSARKIIAETI
-306 GAAEKEIYFTSCAT
+306 GASEKEIYFTACAT

-325 AIKGYLEANPR
+325 ALRGYLEANPR
-336 AGKKVLISATEHPS
+336 AGKKVLISSTEHPS
-350 VSETAQSLTKSGYTV
+350 VSETAAFLSKNGYQVELLT
-365 GILPVDSKGIVD
+365 VDNKGIVD
-377 IEELKKSVT
+377 MDKLRSALT
-386 ADTAVISVMH
+386 PDTAIVSVMH
-396 VNSETGAI
+396 VNSETGTI
-404 QPIKEIVN
+404 QPIKEISSI
-412 AAKAINPNV
+412 AKAVNPNIA
-421 MVHSDCVQSYGKL
+421 VHSDCVQSYGKL
-434 QVNAKALGVDM
+434 PVSAKLMGVDM

-483 RSGTENLPAIAGFSV
+483 RSGTENLPGIAGFAK
-498 IAKQANDKIKEH
+498 IAKEACGKLEEH
-510 EEHVKELNIIFR
+510 NKHVKELNKIFR
-522 EILTEE
+522 EIITEE
-528 IRACNVIS
+528 IRSSNIIS
-536 SDECCPYVLN
+536 NEEGCPYVLS
-546 VAFPGLR
+546 VSFPGLR
-553 AEVIQHSVEQKGVYI
+553 AEVIQHSVEQKGVYV

-583 TLTAMGYNNNVID
+583 TLTAMGYNNNIID
-596 GAIRISFTYQNTAE
+596 GAIRISFTYQNTKE
-610 QVKFAAKVICAEVKK
+610 QADYAARVICAEVKK
-625 LYARRKGRR
+625 LYGRRKGRK

>member
-1 MKTTQT
+1 MT
-7 AKKAK
+7 KK
-12 NNVIKRIDIL
+12 IDIL
-22 TLFPDMVNSAFQESI
+22 TLFPNMVNAAFQESI
-37 ISRAVSK
+37 IARAVSK
-44 DILKINC
+44 GLLELNC
-51 HQIRKY
+51 HQIRQY

-81 PIADCIRSVSAEC
+81 PIADCIRSVSAG
-94 DSTPYVIYMSPQGNP
+94 DKPYIIYVSPQGKP

-154 TGGEIPAMAV
+154 TGGEIPAMAI
-164 ADCVARLIPGVLAEG
+164 ADCIARLIPGVLAEG
-179 SAEKESHTGL
+179 SAEKESHSGL

-232 LKRPDLYEIYE
+232 RKRPDLYEIYE
-243 EEKLNSQ
+243 EQKLNSQ
-250 TYYFDNSATTRQA
+250 TYYFDNSATTRQ
-263 DVVTEEMCRTVKFL
+263 DDGVTEEMCRTVKFL

-284 HHMGLEAERR
+284 HHMGLEAERK
-294 LTEARKTIAGTI
+294 LTSARKIIAETI
-306 GAAEKEIYFTSCAT
+306 GASEKEIYFTACAT

-325 AIKGYLEANPR
+325 ALRGYLEANPR
-336 AGKKVLISATEHPS
+336 AGKKVLISSTEHPS
-350 VSETAQSLTKSGYTV
+350 VSETAAFLSKNGYQVELLT
-365 GILPVDSKGIVD
+365 VDNKGIVD
-377 IEELKKSVT
+377 MDKLRSALT
-386 ADTAVISVMH
+386 PDTAIVSVMH
-396 VNSETGAI
+396 VNSETGTI
-404 QPIKEIVN
+404 QPIKEISSI
-412 AAKAINPNV
+412 AKAVNPNIA
-421 MVHSDCVQSYGKL
+421 VHSDCVQSYGKL
-434 QVNAKALGVDM
+434 PVSAKLMGVDM

-483 RSGTENLPAIAGFSV
+483 RSGTENLPGIAGFAQ
-498 IAKQANDKIKEH
+498 IAKEACGKLEEH
-510 EEHVKELNIIFR
+510 SKHVKELNKIFR
-522 EILTEE
+522 EIITEE
-528 IRACNVIS
+528 IRSSNIIS
-536 SDECCPYVLN
+536 NEEGCPYVLS
-546 VAFPGLR
+546 VSFPGLR
-553 AEVIQHSVEQKGVYI
+553 AEVIQHSVEQKGVYV

-583 TLTAMGYNNNVID
+583 TLTAMGYNNNIID
-596 GAIRISFTYQNTAE
+596 GAIRISFTYQNTKE
-610 QVKFAAKVICAEVKK
+610 QADYAARVICAEVKK
-625 LYARRKGRR
+625 LYGRRKGRK

>member
-1 MKTTQT
+1 MT
-7 AKKAK
+7 KK
-12 NNVIKRIDIL
+12 IDIL
-22 TLFPDMVNSAFQESI
+22 TLFPNMVNAAFQESI
-37 ISRAVSK
+37 IARAVSK
-44 DILKINC
+44 GLLELNC
-51 HQIRKY
+51 HQIRQY

-81 PIADCIRSVSAEC
+81 PIADCIRSVSAG
-94 DSTPYVIYMSPQGNP
+94 DKPYIIYVSPQGKP

-154 TGGEIPAMAV
+154 TGGEIPAMAI
-164 ADCVARLIPGVLAEG
+164 ADCIARLIPGVLAEG
-179 SAEKESHTGL
+179 SAEKESHSGL

-232 LKRPDLYEIYE
+232 RKRPDLYEIYE
-243 EEKLNSQ
+243 EQKLNSQ
-250 TYYFDNSATTRQA
+250 TYYFDNSATTRQ
-263 DVVTEEMCRTVKFL
+263 DDGVTEEMCRTVKFL

-284 HHMGLEAERR
+284 HHMGLEAERK
-294 LTEARKTIAGTI
+294 LTSARKIVAETI
-306 GAAEKEIYFTSCAT
+306 GASEKEIYFTACAT

-325 AIKGYLEANPR
+325 ALRGYLEANPR
-336 AGKKVLISATEHPS
+336 AGKKVLISSTEHPS
-350 VSETAQSLTKSGYTV
+350 VSETAAFLSKNGYQVELLT
-365 GILPVDSKGIVD
+365 VDNKGIVD
-377 IEELKKSVT
+377 MDKLRSALT
-386 ADTAVISVMH
+386 PDTAIVSVMH
-396 VNSETGAI
+396 VNSETGTI
-404 QPIKEIVN
+404 QPIKEISSI
-412 AAKAINPNV
+412 AKAVNPNIA
-421 MVHSDCVQSYGKL
+421 VHSDCVQSYGKL
-434 QVNAKALGVDM
+434 PVSAKLMGVDM

-483 RSGTENLPAIAGFSV
+483 RSGTENLPGIAGFAK
-498 IAKQANDKIKEH
+498 IAKEACGKLEEH
-510 EEHVKELNIIFR
+510 NKHVKELNKIFR
-522 EILTEE
+522 EIITEE
-528 IRACNVIS
+528 IRSSNIIS
-536 SDECCPYVLN
+536 NEEGCPYVLS
-546 VAFPGLR
+546 VSFPGLR
-553 AEVIQHSVEQKGVYI
+553 AEVIQHSVEQKGVYV

-583 TLTAMGYNNNVID
+583 TLTAMGYNNNIID
-596 GAIRISFTYQNTAE
+596 GAIRISFTYQNTKE
-610 QVKFAAKVICAEVKK
+610 QADYAARVICAEVKK
-625 LYARRKGRR
+625 LYGRRKGRK

>member
-1 MKTTQT
+1 MT
-7 AKKAK
+7 KK
-12 NNVIKRIDIL
+12 IDIL
-22 TLFPDMVNSAFQESI
+22 TLFPNMVNAAFQESI
-37 ISRAVSK
+37 IARAVSK
-44 DILKINC
+44 GLLELNC
-51 HQIRKY
+51 HQIRQY

-81 PIADCIRSVSAEC
+81 PIADCIRSVSAGEK
-94 DSTPYVIYMSPQGNP
+94 PYIIYVSPQGKP

-154 TGGEIPAMAV
+154 TGGEIPAMAI
-164 ADCVARLIPGVLAEG
+164 ADCIARLIPGVLAEG
-179 SAEKESHTGL
+179 SAEKESHSGL

-243 EEKLNSQ
+243 EQKLNSQ
-250 TYYFDNSATTRQA
+250 TYYFDNSATTRQ
-263 DVVTEEMCRTVKFL
+263 DDGVTEEMCRTVKFL

-284 HHMGLEAERR
+284 HHMGLEAERK
-294 LTEARKTIAGTI
+294 LTSARKIIAETI
-306 GAAEKEIYFTSCAT
+306 GASEKEIYFTACAT

-325 AIKGYLEANPR
+325 ALRGYLEANPR
-336 AGKKVLISATEHPS
+336 AGKKVLISSTEHPS
-350 VSETAQSLTKSGYTV
+350 ISETAAFLSKNGYQVELLT
-365 GILPVDSKGIVD
+365 VDNKGIVD
-377 IEELKKSVT
+377 MDKLRSALT
-386 ADTAVISVMH
+386 PDTAIVSVMH
-396 VNSETGAI
+396 VNSETGTI
-404 QPIKEIVN
+404 QPIKEISSI
-412 AAKAINPNV
+412 AKAVNPNIA
-421 MVHSDCVQSYGKL
+421 VHSDCVQSYGKL
-434 QVNAKALGVDM
+434 PVSAKLMGVDM

-483 RSGTENLPAIAGFSV
+483 RSGTENLPGIAGFAK
-498 IAKQANDKIKEH
+498 IAKEACGKLEEH
-510 EEHVKELNIIFR
+510 NKHVKELNKIFR
-522 EILTEE
+522 EIITEE
-528 IRACNVIS
+528 IRSSNIIS
-536 SDECCPYVLN
+536 NEEGCPYVLS
-546 VAFPGLR
+546 VSFPGLR
-553 AEVIQHSVEQKGVYI
+553 AEVIQHSVEQKGVYV

-583 TLTAMGYNNNVID
+583 TLTAMGYNNNIID
-596 GAIRISFTYQNTAE
+596 GAIRISFTYQNTKE
-610 QVKFAAKVICAEVKK
+610 QADYAARVICAEVKK
-625 LYARRKGRR
+625 LYGRRKGRK

>member
-1 MKTTQT
+1 MT
-7 AKKAK
+7 KK
-12 NNVIKRIDIL
+12 IDIL
-22 TLFPDMVNSAFQESI
+22 TLFPNMVNAAFQESI
-37 ISRAVSK
+37 IARAVSK
-44 DILKINC
+44 GLLELNC
-51 HQIRKY
+51 HQIRQY

-81 PIADCIRSVSAEC
+81 PIADCIRSVSAG
-94 DSTPYVIYMSPQGNP
+94 DKPYIIYVSPQGKP

-154 TGGEIPAMAV
+154 TGGEIPAMAI
-164 ADCVARLIPGVLAEG
+164 ADCIARLIPGVLAEG
-179 SAEKESHTGL
+179 SAEKESHSGL

-232 LKRPDLYEIYE
+232 RKRPDLYEIYE
-243 EEKLNSQ
+243 EQKLNSQ
-250 TYYFDNSATTRQA
+250 TYYFDNSATTRQ
-263 DVVTEEMCRTVKFL
+263 DDGVTEEMCRTVKFL

-284 HHMGLEAERR
+284 HHMGLEAERK
-294 LTEARKTIAGTI
+294 LTSARKIIAETI
-306 GAAEKEIYFTSCAT
+306 GASEKEIYFTACAT

-325 AIKGYLEANPR
+325 ALRGYLEANPR
-336 AGKKVLISATEHPS
+336 AGKKVLISSTEHPS
-350 VSETAQSLTKSGYTV
+350 VSETAAFLSKNGYQVELLT
-365 GILPVDSKGIVD
+365 VDNKGIVD
-377 IEELKKSVT
+377 MDKLRSALT
-386 ADTAVISVMH
+386 PDTAIVSVMH
-396 VNSETGAI
+396 VNSETGTI
-404 QPIKEIVN
+404 QPIKEISSI
-412 AAKAINPNV
+412 AKAVNPNIA
-421 MVHSDCVQSYGKL
+421 VHSDCVQSYGKL
-434 QVNAKALGVDM
+434 PVSAKLMGVDM

-483 RSGTENLPAIAGFSV
+483 RSGTENLPGIAGFAK
-498 IAKQANDKIKEH
+498 IAKEACGKLEEH
-510 EEHVKELNIIFR
+510 NKHVKELNKIFR
-522 EILTEE
+522 EIITEE
-528 IRACNVIS
+528 IRSSNIIS
-536 SDECCPYVLN
+536 NEEGCPYVLS
-546 VAFPGLR
+546 VSFPGLR
-553 AEVIQHSVEQKGVYI
+553 AEVIQHSVEQKGVYV

-583 TLTAMGYNNNVID
+583 TLTAMGYNNNIID
-596 GAIRISFTYQNTAE
+596 GAIRISFTYQNTKE
-610 QVKFAAKVICAEVKK
+610 QADYAARVICAEVKK
-625 LYARRKGRR
+625 LYGRRKGRK